1 MSDAPARSLR
11 ERKKLATRQ
20 RILAESL
27 TLFRSKGFEST
38 SVEEIAVAADIAI
51 GTLYNYFDKKSDL
64 LIQAIAAEAM
74 TEIEKTNARISMM
87 RGSGSRILLAVI
99 HAFFMHV
106 AAYDRALLRHVLP
119 VWRND
124 RELDE
129 LNKPYV
135 AQLRIQIERLK
146 REGEIAEAFATDLV
160 VRVMF
165 NLVEA
170 EFTRYVASDKV
181 DMAETLQ
188 SLEDQITMVL
198 AGLTPKN

>member
-1 MSDAPARSLR
+1 
-11 ERKKLATRQ
+11 
-20 RILAESL
+20 
-27 TLFRSKGFEST
+27 
-38 SVEEIAVAADIAI
+38 
-51 GTLYNYFDKKSDL
+51 
-64 LIQAIAAEAM
+64 
-74 TEIEKTNARISMM
+74 
-87 RGSGSRILLAVI
+87 
-99 HAFFMHV
+99 MHV

-124 RELDE
+124 SELDE
-129 LNKPYV
+129 LNTPYV